1 MQKANQEYLKKIEEI
16 TKKSHQ
22 EREKSMAELK
32 HKIEL
37 KVKESRGEIK
47 KFVDNSK
54 NSNLAIIQ
62 NLTQII
68 KNKITN

>member
-1 MQKANQEYLKKIEEI
+1 LKKIEEI
-16 TKKSHQ
+16 TKESHQ
-22 EREKSMAELK
+22 QRDKSMAELK
-32 HKIEL
+32 NKIEL
-37 KVKESRGEIK
+37 KIKESRSEIK

-54 NSNLAIIQ
+54 ISNSSLIQ